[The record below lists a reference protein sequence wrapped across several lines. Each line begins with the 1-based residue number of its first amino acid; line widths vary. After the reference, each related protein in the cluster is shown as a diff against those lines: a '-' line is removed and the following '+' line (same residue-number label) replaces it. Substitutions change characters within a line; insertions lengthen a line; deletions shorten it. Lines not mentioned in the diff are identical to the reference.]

1 MSTLKDFGEI
11 AIRLARNPLGIIGLL
26 IVLVYGIAGLVATS
40 PNFQAVERQILTW
53 FLVLFPVLVVIVL
66 CYLVTQHHG
75 KLYAPTDFT
84 NPDDF
89 MKVLDS
95 QIAKSPKVLELET
108 VMIEVKQEIQN
119 QPLYRFTRL
128 SEPGKLITLIAVK
141 GEPVDFVT
149 LAQERKLDPED
160 TKRQVKV
167 LEEYGW
173 IEVRDGKAHVTDK
186 GSREIMTFED
196 IAYGRMR

>member
-26 IVLVYGIAGLVATS
+26 IVLVYGIAGIVATS
-40 PNFQAVERQILTW
+40 PNFQAIEREIFTW
-53 FLVLFPVLVVIVL
+53 FLVFFPVLVVIVF
-66 CYLVTQHHG
+66 CYLVTQHHS
-75 KLYAPTDFT
+75 KLYAPADFT

-89 MKVLDS
+89 RKILEL
-95 QIAKSPKVLELET
+95 QIATSSKVLELET
-108 VMIEVKQEIQN
+108 VMREVQKEIQN
-119 QPLYRFTRL
+119 QPLYRYTRL